1 MREIGP
7 VREISLM
14 RNFSPM
20 RKLASVRK
28 LWSLQRASLLI
39 GLLFPLWAHAAWE
52 TGDLLRKDCSS
63 ERATGRFYCYGYVV
77 GVVEVLTGIGVL
89 CTPPTVAKKD
99 LRDQVVKF
107 LNDNPTLLTEDADS
121 LVYEALKEFD
131 CKRVKSP

>member
-1 MREIGP
+1 M
-7 VREISLM
+7 
-14 RNFSPM
+14 
-20 RKLASVRK
+20 RK
-28 LWSLQRASLLI
+28 LWSPQRASLLI
-39 GLLFPLWAHAAWE
+39 GLLLPLWAHAAWE
-52 TGDLLRKDCSS
+52 TGDLLRKDCAS

-89 CTPPTVAKKD
+89 CTPPQVAKKD
-99 LRDQVVKF
+99 LRDRVVKF